1 MIRQL
6 IVVTLMLAIGLQGS
20 LTAYAATSPLMPAGC
35 QTTAISHSDMYQDS
49 CCAGGQHAM
58 SCCLDL
64 CLPNVGATMSP
75 AALIWYSHATPDLP
89 VLASSF
95 SSRGDSPLI
104 RPPIL

>member
-1 MIRQL
+1 
-6 IVVTLMLAIGLQGS
+6 
-20 LTAYAATSPLMPAGC
+20 
-35 QTTAISHSDMYQDS
+35 
-49 CCAGGQHAM
+49 M

-95 SSRGDSPLI
+95 SSPRRFAANSPPYSLKLGYPVYATDG
-104 RPPIL
+104 RAVH